1 LPHINDHAVARPSAI
16 AIVDPTGKTLSWEM
30 LNNASIE
37 FAHILEEHGA
47 QPGQIISILLEN
59 RMEYFIAVWG
69 ALRLGLYVTPI
80 NWHLKDTEVSHIA
93 SDSDSILII
102 SSTMHSDLLAT
113 IPLPVLMVDQGV
125 VANRLTKATETPGML
140 AAQFVQTEGQIMYY
154 SSGTTG
160 KPKGIRRPFMTR
172 EFGTAPPVDAFIAN
186 LYGISADTTYLSPAP
201 LYHAAP
207 LNWCLAILR
216 LGGKIIFM
224 DKFEPQEFLAQI
236 NNNCVTHT
244 QVVPTMFVRL
254 LKMPEE
260 IRKQYDTS
268 SLKVVVHA
276 AAPCPRE
283 IKQQMIDWLG
293 DVIYEYYGGSESNGV
308 TALDSEEW
316 RKHPGSVGRVVL
328 GQVHICDEQGAELPP
343 NQEGTVYFSGLPD
356 FEYYKDPVKTRD
368 AYNDK
373 GWSTLGD
380 IGYLDDDGYLYLTD
394 RRAFMIVS
402 GGVNIYPQEIEN
414 LLVNHPQIMDVAVLG
429 MPNPDFGEEV
439 VAVIEP
445 TKAAPGDEPLSAD
458 SFTAA
463 ISAYCKANLAAF
475 KCPKKIILMENLP
488 RLPNGKL
495 LKRMIKEQLLQR
507 H

>member
-1 LPHINDHAVARPSAI
+1 LPHIHDHALERPNAVAITDPS
-16 AIVDPTGKTLSWEM
+16 GKTLSWEM
-30 LNNASIE
+30 LNNAAIE
-37 FAHILEEHGA
+37 FAHILQEQGA
-47 QPGQIISILLEN
+47 KPGEIIAILMEN
-59 RMEYFIAVWG
+59 RVEYFICVWG

-80 NWHLKDTEVSHIA
+80 NWHLKDGEVSHIIA
-93 SDSDSILII
+93 DSDSVLVV
-102 SSTMHSDLLAT
+102 SSTMHSDLLTA
-113 IPLPVLMVDQGV
+113 IPLPVLMVDEGGI
-125 VANRLTKATETPGML
+125 ANRLNKAIGTRGML
-140 AAQFVQTEGQIMYY
+140 TPKFSQTEGQIMYY

-160 KPKGIRRPFMTR
+160 KPKGIRRPLMAR
-172 EFGTAPPVDAFIAN
+172 EFGTPPPVDAFIAK
-186 LYGISADTTYLSPAP
+186 LYGISADTIYLSPAP

-216 LGGKIIFM
+216 LGGQIIFM
-224 DKFEPQEFLAQI
+224 EKFEPEHFLAQI
-236 NNNCVTHT
+236 SSNRVTHT

-254 LKMPEE
+254 LKMPEAV
-260 IRKQYDTS
+260 RNQYDTS

-328 GQVHICDEQGAELPP
+328 GQVHICDEQGNELPS

-356 FEYYKDPVKTRD
+356 FEYYKDPLKTKE

-380 IGYLDDDGYLYLTD
+380 IGYLNDDGYLYLTD

-414 LLVNHPQIMDVAVLG
+414 LLVNHPLVMDAAVLG
-429 MPNPDFGEEV
+429 MPNPDFGEDV

-445 TKAAPGDEPLSAD
+445 ADPAPGEEPIAAGR
-458 SFTAA
+458 FTDA
-463 ISAYCKANLAAF
+463 ISDYCRANLAGF
-475 KCPKKIILMENLP
+475 KCPRKIIVMKSLS

-495 LKRMIKEQLLQR
+495 LKRIIKEQLLQHR
-507 H
+507 